1 MKRTLTT
8 FLLLHLLVIVAVAQQ
23 DCPYCGGTGKI
34 VKNISVSQYGLS
46 KEKVK
51 CPTCG
56 VVTYKS
62 TGHCHIHCQYCGGTG
77 KKRSTSYSRNGSS
90 SRRTLDDIARE
101 NPAAFSMAMSI
112 KYGIPMNDTE
122 YEYVSRLDSQMQK
135 LYMQLRNLVENDIIY
150 SNQSISMLWYRTMT
164 ANSVNQRANNTY
176 QQICS
181 LDQTM
186 LNYLRSHPSCGWD
199 NQLKI
204 IMEKHIKTC
213 HDSLQ
218 QLLDLVKYNQSME
231 QLQDRLWNY
240 QLYRNM
246 F

>member
-1 MKRTLTT
+1 MKR
-8 FLLLHLLVIVAVAQQ
+8 LLISLMLFHLLVTVAMAQQ
-23 DCPYCGGTGKI
+23 DCPYCGGTGKM
-34 VKNISVSQYGLS
+34 VKNIAVSQYGLS
-46 KEKVK
+46 DYKVK

-56 VVTYKS
+56 VITLKS
-62 TGHCHIHCQYCGGTG
+62 TGHTHIHCKFCRGTG
-77 KKRSTSYSRNGSS
+77 KKSSTSNSRNSSS

-101 NPAAFSMAMSI
+101 NPAAFSAAMSI
-112 KYGIPMNDTE
+112 KYGIPMDDTE
-122 YEYVSRLDSQMQK
+122 YEYVSGLDSQMQK

-150 SNQSISMLWYRTMT
+150 SNQSIAMLWYRTMT

-186 LNYLRSHPSCGWD
+186 SNYIRSHPSCGWN

-204 IMEKHIKTC
+204 IMDKHIKTC

-218 QLLDLVKYNQSME
+218 QLLDIVKYNQGMQ
-231 QLQDRLWNY
+231 QLEDQLWNY
-240 QLYRNM
+240 QLYKNL